1 MKKIKAQS
9 IILLVI
15 LLAGLVCLTG
25 MASADEEY
33 SISYDTGSAFTANHG
48 APSPIT
54 LADNT
59 PVTISTQGTY
69 ILQQG
74 DFSNVTIRITVPN
87 VILVLNGTNITNPVT
102 SNQNTT
108 PLQLM
113 PGSNV
118 TLVLM
123 DDSENSFICK
133 GTSGIDY
140 NRQAG
145 IFVDP
150 TAELTIRGQN
160 DNSGKLTAIGGYFSA
175 GIGGGPNGHPGKI
188 TIEGGNITA
197 ESNSDTNG
205 GQRNGAGIGA
215 GGGNSS
221 RANDSTNEIIIRGE
235 ANVTASGKGNGAGIG
250 GGGSNNNTAGES
262 GTIKIYGNATVTAI
276 SENQGAGIG
285 GGGTAGHHASILT
298 AGGAGGIIE
307 IYGNANVTATGSI

>member
-33 SISYDTGSAFTANHG
+33 SISYDTGSALTVPHV
-48 APSPIT
+48 APT
-54 LADNT
+54 LESLSDNT
-59 PVTISTQGTY
+59 LVTISSPGSY

-74 DFSNVTIRITVPN
+74 TFSNVTIRITAPN
-87 VILVLNGTNITNPVT
+87 VILVLNGTNISNPVT
-102 SNQNTT
+102 GNQNTT

-140 NRQAG
+140 TRQAG
-145 IFVDP
+145 IFIDP